1 MDQILLNRNKIF
13 DVTSK
18 SLKKVIFVNDFIK
31 KFVAKR
37 ITQNVRK
44 NNVTF
49 IFNFTGLT

>member
-1 MDQILLNRNKIF
+1 MDQILLNTNKTF
-13 DVTSK
+13 DFTSK

-37 ITQNVRK
+37 ITQSARK
-44 NNVTF
+44 RNVTL